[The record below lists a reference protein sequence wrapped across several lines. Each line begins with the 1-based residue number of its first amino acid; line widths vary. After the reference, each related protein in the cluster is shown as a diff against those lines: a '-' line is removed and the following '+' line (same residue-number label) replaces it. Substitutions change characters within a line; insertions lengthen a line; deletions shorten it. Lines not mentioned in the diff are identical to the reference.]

1 MSNNNYKKLG
11 EAPWLH
17 VIISTGFGSG
27 FFPGAPGA
35 FAALIALGIWYVLYT
50 FLSPIAL
57 TITTLLLIV
66 VVTIIGVWTSTIME
80 HYWGEDPRTVVIDEY
95 VGMWVPLL
103 VAPCADKKSTL
114 ILAFLGFFLF
124 RIIDWK
130 KPLGCRR
137 LEKLPGGYGVMFD
150 DLLAGL
156 YSLIIVLIVRLIFF

>member
-1 MSNNNYKKLG
+1 
-11 EAPWLH
+11 
-17 VIISTGFGSG
+17 
-27 FFPGAPGA
+27 
-35 FAALIALGIWYVLYT
+35 
-50 FLSPIAL
+50 
-57 TITTLLLIV
+57 
-66 VVTIIGVWTSTIME
+66 ME